1 MSGEKPRVD
10 QIVQDLLDKGGSKQE
25 RMNLFRE
32 LVCRGD
38 DLPEEMLDSAIQ
50 KLIQRLAE

>member
-10 QIVQDLLDKGGSKQE
+10 QIVQGLLDKGGSKQE
-25 RMNLFRE
+25 RMNLLRE
-32 LVCRGD
+32 LVCRGA